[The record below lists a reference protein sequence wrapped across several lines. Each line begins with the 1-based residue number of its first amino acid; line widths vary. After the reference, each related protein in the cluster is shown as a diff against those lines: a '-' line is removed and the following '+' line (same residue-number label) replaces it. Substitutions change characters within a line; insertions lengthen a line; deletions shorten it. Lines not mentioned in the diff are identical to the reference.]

1 MARELTPGEMV
12 QARAIAPFEVEALVR
27 DWAQDAFTWAVEH
40 GVQPRDQALLEM
52 HDGAG
57 PPWPVETETARDYGQ
72 RFAVALFTLIKEI

>member
-12 QARAIAPFEVEALVR
+12 QARAIAPFELEALLK
-27 DWAQDAFTWAVEH
+27 DWSADAFQWAIDH

-57 PPWPVETETARDYGQ
+57 PPWPVETDTARTYAQ
-72 RFAVALFTLIKEI
+72 RMAVAIFTLIKEI